1 MELERGI
8 PMSRQRPEGPDDRSI
23 GELLREVYQDATTMV
38 ERQIALAKVEA
49 RNAVVAVGRGVAI
62 VAAGALVGLVGFI
75 YLMLAVVYG
84 LSRVMP
90 DWAAAGLV
98 GLVLAAVGGIAIWL
112 GAKRLKALAQ
122 PLPET
127 RETLREDAQF
137 AKEEAREFKERIAR
151 R

>member
-1 MELERGI
+1 MNAEHQTPGAR
-8 PMSRQRPEGPDDRSI
+8 RPDEEKPI
-23 GELLREVYQDATTMV
+23 GELLREVYQDAMTMV
-38 ERQIALAKVEA
+38 DRQIALAKLEA
-49 RNAVVAVGRGVAI
+49 RQAAAAAGRGVAI

-75 YLMLAVVYG
+75 YLMLAAVYG

-98 GLVLAAVGGIAIWL
+98 GLVLLALGGIAAAVGAS
-112 GAKRLKALAQ
+112 RLKAAAQ

-137 AKEEAREFKERIAR
+137 ARQEARDLAR
-151 R
+151 EIRGR

>member
-1 MELERGI
+1 MQVERGI
-8 PMSRQRPEGPDDRSI
+8 PMSRQRPEGPNDRSI
-23 GELLREVYQDATTMV
+23 GELLREVYEDATTMV

-49 RNAVVAVGRGVAI
+49 RNAAVSVGKGVAI
-62 VAAGALVGLVGFI
+62 LAAGALVGLVGFI
-75 YLMLAVVYG
+75 YLMLALVYG

-98 GLVLAAVGGIAIWL
+98 GLVLAAAGGVAIWL
-112 GAKRLKALAQ
+112 GADRLKALTQ

-137 AKEEAREFKERIAR
+137 AKEEARELKERIAR

>member
-1 MELERGI
+1 MQAEHHMPGAR
-8 PMSRQRPEGPDDRSI
+8 RPDEEKPI
-23 GELLREVYQDATTMV
+23 GELLREVYQDAMTMV
-38 ERQIALAKVEA
+38 DRQIVLAKLEA
-49 RNAVVAVGRGVAI
+49 RQAAAAVGRGAAI

-75 YLMLAVVYG
+75 YLMLALVYG

-98 GLVLAAVGGIAIWL
+98 GLVLAAAGGIAIWL
-112 GAKRLKALAQ
+112 GADRLKALTQ

-137 AKEEAREFKERIAR
+137 AKEEAREFAR
-151 R
+151 EIRGR

>member
-1 MELERGI
+1 MRYEQRI
-8 PMSRQRPEGPDDRSI
+8 PVSHRPTEEPDDRSI
-23 GELLREVYQDATTMV
+23 GELLREVYQDAMTMV
-38 ERQIALAKVEA
+38 DRQIALAKSEA
-49 RNAVVAVGRGVAI
+49 RAAVQAAGRGAAI
-62 VAAGALVGLVGFI
+62 IGAGALVGLVGFI

-98 GLVLAAVGGIAIWL
+98 GLVLAVAGGVAIWL
-112 GAKRLKALAQ
+112 GARQLKAAAQ

-137 AKEEAREFKERIAR
+137 ARQEAREFAR
-151 R
+151 EIRGR